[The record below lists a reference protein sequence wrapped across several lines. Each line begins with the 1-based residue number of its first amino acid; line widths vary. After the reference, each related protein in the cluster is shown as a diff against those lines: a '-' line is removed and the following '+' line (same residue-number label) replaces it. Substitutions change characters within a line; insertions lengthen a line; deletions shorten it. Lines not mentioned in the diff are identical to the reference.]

1 MQVEEYKKIISVA
14 VGNEIEAYE
23 FYAGVSEKVKNSNLK
38 AIFKELADEEK
49 KHKNSLEGFL
59 SDLRPMRFDEKKDYK
74 ISETVEKPRLSLD
87 MKPSDAIAL
96 AMKNEE
102 EAMNI
107 YTDLANCSSDQEQK
121 KVFQALAKME
131 QGHKARLEDMFTN
144 MAFPEVW

>member
-1 MQVEEYKKIISVA
+1 MKVEEYKKIISLA
-14 VGNEIEAYE
+14 VQNEVEAYE
-23 FYAGVSEKVKNSNLK
+23 FYKGVSEKVKDNSLK

-49 KHKNSLEGFL
+49 RHKNSLEGFL

-87 MKPSDAIAL
+87 MKPADAIGL

-102 EAMNI
+102 EAMKM
-107 YTDLANCSSDQEQK
+107 YMELANCSSDQEQK
-121 KVFQALAKME
+121 EVFQSLSRME
-131 QGHKARLEDMFTN
+131 RGHKARLEDMYTN

>member
-23 FYAGVSEKVKNSNLK
+23 FYAGVSEKVKNSSLK

>member
-1 MQVEEYKKIISVA
+1 
-14 VGNEIEAYE
+14 
-23 FYAGVSEKVKNSNLK
+23 
-38 AIFKELADEEK
+38 
-49 KHKNSLEGFL
+49 
-59 SDLRPMRFDEKKDYK
+59 
-74 ISETVEKPRLSLD
+74 
-87 MKPSDAIAL
+87 MKPSDTIAL

-102 EAMNI
+102 EAMNM